1 MEIPDEISQYLEL
14 DAKSILW
21 SSNPKI
27 ITNEL
32 GSAQTRPYIAKKS
45 AYRPET
51 KGGAGTIHWPSHCKA
66 FYAEWIIRLLHPRQ
80 APWKQVFRSWYP
92 DWNNLGDGLMT
103 ASAGDR
109 RKLLDYIPSH
119 AHYIRRCVVEFNQL
133 KLTQNLD
140 LKDNTILAE
149 PLWLNSR
156 FTIPLPDARLAIWL
170 HEQELTH
177 VANLFD
183 PATDQIHSLRN
194 WYRYFRTHSPHQRP
208 DIMRG
213 DLDNILQHLPHDL
226 ERTCAI
232 PPPSQI
238 PDNRYV
244 ALVQHNNTTRYAT
257 IHHTPLGTHY
267 EELFLDKHR
276 RPHPTGQQLTP
287 SPYED
292 VLQVELWDDTPT
304 IPKPDYGS
312 PILNEIW
319 ERLTHKPFSIMGPVT
334 AAYPRNIGWHPHDMK
349 KNAGT
354 PPRPLNSQT
363 SRYAS

>member
-1 MEIPDEISQYLEL
+1 MVLQSKDNYKRVRLRPNQTLYSQ
-14 DAKSILW
+14 
-21 SSNPKI
+21 
-27 ITNEL
+27 
-32 GSAQTRPYIAKKS
+32 KS

-109 RKLLDYIPSH
+109 CKLLDYIPSH

-213 DLDNILQHLPHDL
+213 EPHSL
-226 ERTCAI
+226 FSPI
-232 PPPSQI
+232 SLGSQ
-238 PDNRYV
+238 V
-244 ALVQHNNTTRYAT
+244 S
-257 IHHTPLGTHY
+257 HHT
-267 EELFLDKHR
+267 HR
-276 RPHPTGQQLTP
+276 IVMYGGVYLCKKCGATGKLKFK
-287 SPYED
+287 
-292 VLQVELWDDTPT
+292 LL
-304 IPKPDYGS
+304 
-312 PILNEIW
+312 
-319 ERLTHKPFSIMGPVT
+319 
-334 AAYPRNIGWHPHDMK
+334 
-349 KNAGT
+349 
-354 PPRPLNSQT
+354 QT
-363 SRYAS
+363 SN